1 MKIIRNLF
9 VAACCLGMCA
19 AVSPVYA
26 SELDEIEQQAQE
38 LVEQAENLDPGS
50 QESIEAFSQTLN
62 NWDTSTDS
70 LSRMATPNSVQMEFA
85 KLQQQLAEQAKKQA
99 QDKINQ
105 IQNQQDRQTE
115 LADQINQLRQLKDD
129 ISDHVGKLTDDF
141 KNRLVS
147 LGVYDASEALLTKNL
162 TQTEVKSIVE
172 KIEEK
177 TVECEN
183 ELDQTSSQS
192 SQEMVFIQDYMQQYN
207 QYSQS
212 SIAAIRAAQRAAQ
225 DQAGASTV
233 SGTMLSG
240 SLGMLFTGILIGA
253 FGAVI
258 VVLLVQKARKGKSQA

>member
-26 SELDEIEQQAQE
+26 SELDEIEQQAQG

-212 SIAAIRAAQRAAQ
+212 SIAAIRAAQ